1 VGPGSGGKRDP
12 GVQLRDGGCRRITPP
27 RSINRLDQH
36 RRVTAAGRRIW
47 PARSCGMPACRS
59 HDPSTDTQGRF
70 KWTRA
75 PAAQHRS
82 RRATPGGD
90 SCGSCRTYCRRV
102 ECGFA
107 PSCQG
112 GTRLP
117 SRQCREPGWR
127 DARVLPTGRRSSRRS
142 PDDRRGHGP
151 DSRSVGRPAQG
162 NQPDG
167 GIAEQED
174 QRKDGIGNHGERERP
189 DHRQEGR
196 AAPTATATRQAQS
209 CSGPEASPS
218 QHPGPGR
225 L

>member
-1 VGPGSGGKRDP
+1 MGAAACPSRWRMQTDNAAAIDQPARSAPPGHGAPD
-12 GVQLRDGGCRRITPP
+12 
-27 RSINRLDQH
+27 
-36 RRVTAAGRRIW
+36 ARIW

-102 ECGFA
+102 DCGFA

-127 DARVLPTGRRSSRRS
+127 DARVLPTAPRSSRPS
-142 PDDRRGHGP
+142 PEDRRGHGP
-151 DSRSVGRPAQG
+151 DSRSGWPAGARIPRWWQS
-162 NQPDG
+162 
-167 GIAEQED
+167 
-174 QRKDGIGNHGERERP
+174 
-189 DHRQEGR
+189 R
-196 AAPTATATRQAQS
+196 AGTPAPNTQDPLAHSWTTPRSEKQA
-209 CSGPEASPS
+209 SGK
-218 QHPGPGR
+218 QH
-225 L
+225 